1 MNATSKGV
9 IFAAAGL
16 ALALPVMSARAQT
29 SPAGSGGSA
38 HGAWPD
44 ERVGF
49 SYVPTEL
56 RSAET
61 DDRARRLLA
70 DLYADLR

>member
-1 MNATSKGV
+1 MWY
-9 IFAAAGL
+9 
-16 ALALPVMSARAQT
+16 R
-29 SPAGSGGSA
+29 GGSA

-44 ERVGF
+44 EHVGF

-56 RSAET
+56 RTSAT

-70 DLYADLR
+70 ALHEEL

>member
-1 MNATSKGV
+1 V
-9 IFAAAGL
+9 
-16 ALALPVMSARAQT
+16 
-29 SPAGSGGSA
+29 

-49 SYVPTEL
+49 SYIPTEL
-56 RSAET
+56 RSSDT

-70 DLYADLR
+70 ELHDEL